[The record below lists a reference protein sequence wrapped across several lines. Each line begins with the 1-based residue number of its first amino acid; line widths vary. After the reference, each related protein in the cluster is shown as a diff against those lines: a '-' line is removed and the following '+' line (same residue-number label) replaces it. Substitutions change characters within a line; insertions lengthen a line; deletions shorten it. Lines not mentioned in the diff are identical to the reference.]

1 LSPEDPKMLARSRE
15 PSFEGTPIR
24 ILLLEDNPADASLA
38 LQTLKAAGLQLTSDV
53 VRTSP
58 AFMEAVRSKPYH
70 VILCDYSLPGW
81 NGLDALRW
89 VRSSG
94 FKMPFIYVSGTLG
107 EEVAVECIKEGGTD
121 YVIKGNL
128 ERLPHSVHRALQ
140 EEKLRRQKDRA
151 ENEMRRSEERYRLL
165 FESNPQPMWVFHLA
179 TLRFLAVN
187 QAAIDH
193 YEFSRSEFLSM
204 TLRDIRPPEDIPA
217 LENSVWKNPEYPDKP
232 RIWRHR
238 TKYGRII
245 HAEITGRNIEFEGL
259 AASLVLAID
268 VSNRIKAED
277 ALKRSEAEY
286 RSIVQGAPYGI
297 YRVNNEGQV
306 LMANPALVTMLGCKT
321 EAEVLRLNTTD
332 EAYWDP
338 AEIWTAVSTAERIRP
353 SYETKWKRR
362 DGQTI
367 TVRLAGR
374 ELPGGTGASPE
385 YEVFVENITE
395 SKRAEHLLRESEE
408 NYRTLFDSMDEGFC
422 TIEVLFN
429 ENNEPVDY
437 RFLDVNPAFEKQT
450 GIQNARGRRMRE
462 IAPQHEEHWFATYGK
477 IALTGEPA
485 RFENIASQLHR
496 CYDVH
501 AFRVGE
507 PQERKVAIFFSDIT
521 ERKRADQ
528 ALRESEAR
536 LNEAQHSAHIGS
548 WQYQPDAP
556 FILSDEMYEL
566 YKLPRDAP
574 PRYETLLSTVHP
586 EDQVRDAEGFRKS
599 LQAGAQDF
607 QRESRVVW
615 PDGQIRNMF
624 SLGKVRRDPEGRVI
638 EVVGTTQDVTE
649 RKEAE
654 DALRKSEER
663 FSKAFRNS
671 PLAITIST
679 EADGRY
685 VDVNDAFLE
694 LLGYK
699 REDIIGR
706 TAAELRFWSEPS
718 DRIEM
723 LRQLKEHE
731 KVAKHHT
738 RYRTTKGE
746 IREAEMWA
754 ESIELDGQPCVLAI
768 TRDVTEIRQLEAQF
782 RQAQKMEA
790 VGQLA
795 GGVAHDFNNLLM
807 IIASYARLIPENID
821 NRNKI
826 ERYAMQIDE
835 AVSRAAAVTQ
845 QLLAF
850 SRKQVLQPA
859 VLNLNTLVLGLGK
872 MLPRLLGE
880 DVVMSLA
887 PEATCN
893 VKADATQLEQV
904 IMNLAVNAR
913 DAMPSGGKLI
923 IETSDIYLDGRYQ
936 THQGTTIP
944 AGDYVMLAVS
954 DTGTGMDLETQ
965 SHIFE
970 PFFTTKGNTG
980 TGLGLAT
987 VYGIVK
993 QSGGFIWLYSELGKG
1008 TTFKVYLPKVEGA
1021 EDRAIRGVTSEPDP
1035 RGAETILLAED
1046 EAALRTVIDIY
1057 LESLGYTVLTSGNG
1071 QEALEILRS
1080 NSQSIDLLITD
1091 VIMPGIGGPQ
1101 LAKIAQEMRP
1111 GVPVIYISGYT
1122 DRALDRST
1130 IGESVAFLQKP
1141 FTLGPLAMKIREIL
1155 GNQS

>member
-1 LSPEDPKMLARSRE
+1 MSPEDPKALARPRE
-15 PSFEGTPIR
+15 PSFERTPIS
-24 ILLLEDNPADASLA
+24 ILLLEDNPADASLE
-38 LQTLKAAGLQLTSDV
+38 LQMLKASGLQVTSDI

-58 AFMEAVRSKPYH
+58 AFMEAVRSKSYE

-89 VRSSG
+89 LRSSG

-107 EEVAVECIKEGGTD
+107 EDVAVECIKEGATD
-121 YVIKGNL
+121 YVVKGNL
-128 ERLPHSVHRALQ
+128 ERLPHAVRRALQ
-140 EEKLRRQKDRA
+140 EENLRLEKDRA
-151 ENEMRRSEERYRLL
+151 EIETHRSEERYRLL

-179 TLRFLAVN
+179 TLQFLAVN
-187 QAAIDH
+187 EAAIDQ

-217 LENSVWKNPEYPDKP
+217 LESSIWKYPSYPEKSQ
-232 RIWRHR
+232 IWRHR

-245 HAEITGRNIEFEGL
+245 YVEITSRNIEFEGR
-259 AASLVLAID
+259 AASLALAADIT
-268 VSNRIKAED
+268 NRLKAED

-306 LMANPALVTMLGCKT
+306 LMANPALVTMLGCGS
-321 EAEVLRLNTTD
+321 EAEVLQLNTID
-332 EAYWDP
+332 RPYWDP
-338 AEIWTAVSTAERIRP
+338 AELRAAVSTGQLLRHHEA
-353 SYETKWKRR
+353 KWKRK
-362 DGQTI
+362 DGKPI

-374 ELPGGTGASPE
+374 ELSGGVGVSSE
-385 YEVFVENITE
+385 YEVFVEDITE
-395 SKRAEHLLRESEE
+395 RKRAEHLLRESEE

-422 TIEVLFN
+422 TIEVLFD
-429 ENNEPVDY
+429 ENNRPVDY

-450 GIQNARGRRMRE
+450 GIKNARGRRMRE
-462 IAPQHEEHWFATYGK
+462 IAPKHEEHWFATYGK

-507 PQERKVAIFFSDIT
+507 PRERKVAIFFSDIT
-521 ERKRADQ
+521 ERKRTDQ
-528 ALRESEAR
+528 ALRDSEAR

-548 WQYQPDAP
+548 WQYQPDGT

-574 PRYETLLSTVHP
+574 PRYETLLSAVHS
-586 EDQVRDAEGFRKS
+586 EDQVRDAEAFRKS

-607 QRESRVVW
+607 QHESRVVW

-624 SLGKVRRDPEGRVI
+624 SLGKVRRDHEGRVI
-638 EVVGTTQDVTE
+638 EVVVTTQDVTE

-723 LRQLKEHE
+723 LRQLKELE

-746 IREAEMWA
+746 IREAEVWA

-893 VKADATQLEQV
+893 VRADATQLEQV

-923 IETSDIYLDGRYQ
+923 IETSDIYLDGRYH

-1021 EDRAIRGVTSEPDP
+1021 EDRAIRGITSEPDP
-1035 RGAETILLAED
+1035 RGTETILLAED

-1071 QEALEILRS
+1071 QEALEKLRS

-1111 GVPVIYISGYT
+1111 GVPVIYISGYP

-1130 IGESVAFLQKP
+1130 LGESAAFLQKP
-1141 FTLGPLAMKIREIL
+1141 FSLGPLAMKIREIL